1 LEELEQAEKRQ
12 ATSPNRIMREFI
24 MRNWFGNID
33 IQTNISKKNGLSEFE
48 TQTFFLSRP
57 VPTAWDQAQMKCD
70 PSPP

>member
-33 IQTNISKKNGLSEFE
+33 NQTNIFKKSGLSEFE
-48 TQTFFLSRP
+48 TQTFFLIWP
-57 VPTAWDQAQMKCD
+57 VQAARYQAQMNRD
-70 PSPP
+70 HSPS